1 MTSPEGPQVRRR
13 LVQSG
18 LLAAVAIAGGPSPVV
33 AVERLSMPY
42 RVAVERRGAPVA
54 PPAAVAVASRE
65 SAAPSLAVDALV
77 LRSGREQAVE
87 IEPLPDIAVAPGEAS
102 SPPQVVARDVPA
114 TQRAAEP
121 GATGLSGPVP
131 AVADA
136 GGAPVV
142 ARARP
147 AWSNWAIEWPGWLS
161 PSWSDAP
168 GWPWAALL
176 AAVAL
181 SVWRMTAA
189 RARRRHVQPG
199 FHAAELAPLVANSPG
214 QLEGAPQIEALCEL
228 TMRSVAA
235 LDAAPPLQEV
245 LEGEVRQ
252 ARQRL
257 AAAVAGVAAGRDD
270 LASRRAA
277 AMCRNIVRD
286 LDRVRRIADSAVV
299 SFRGTEVGIAP
310 PQTRAEA
317 YAVLGV
323 NPDVG
328 DATLKK
334 LADALRMS
342 WHPDHARDDADR
354 RRREARTKQINIA
367 LDMIRAGRVQG
378 AA

>member
-136 GGAPVV
+136 GGAPV

-147 AWSNWAIEWPGWLS
+147 AWSNWAIERPGWLS
-161 PSWSDAP
+161 PPQSDAS

-189 RARRRHVQPG
+189 RARRRHVPPG
-199 FHAAELAPLVANSPG
+199 FHAAELAPLVARGPG